1 MIKTILSSKSRFGWV
16 LFHIALGIISA
27 ITPYGLIAWFY
38 VVFLTSFFLVI
49 RSKSIYPFCIFIAYL
64 TSFELLARMSQTSPF
79 IPYELGKYLLFL
91 MLCIGIY
98 KFKSKSNIGLVM
110 LLLLIPSAFF
120 DLSGEVTGSSLIF
133 NLMGPVNVAMA
144 IWFFYGKTLSK
155 IQLIRLLRMSILPLI
170 SILASTIFKTPSY
183 NELEFTLGANFA
195 TSGGGGSNQVSTVL
209 GLGMFISF
217 LFLINKWN
225 LTGYRIGDF
234 LLFFL
239 FGFQGLL
246 TFSRGGILGGALGIM
261 IVFYYVIKT
270 PKRKK
275 NIFKLPNL
283 GKAFLLSAF
292 LIIITFQVADSL
304 TGGMLSLRYLGETE
318 GTLAG
323 TKEKSLNSITT
334 GRVEIF
340 LEDMELWQNS
350 PVFGVGAGASSYMR
364 NFSHFYLSHVEMSR
378 LLSEHGLFGLIYF
391 VLLIYVLLLIL
402 LKKQTPMEKGI
413 MVAFFIIALY
423 TTFHAAMRTYLT
435 PLFIGLSLIYIRPQ
449 KVKKPVSKGIKK
461 LEPLVSDPIPVS

>member
-1 MIKTILSSKSRFGWV
+1 MIKRIISSKSRFWWV
-16 LFHIALGIISA
+16 LFHVFLGIVSS
-27 ITPYGLIAWFY
+27 ITPWGLIAWFY
-38 VVFLTSFFLVI
+38 LVFATSFYVVI
-49 RSKSIYPFCIFIAYL
+49 KSKSIFPFCLFIAYL

-98 KFKSKSNIGLVM
+98 KFKTKSHIGLVM
-110 LLLLIPSAFF
+110 VLLLLPSAFF
-120 DLSGEVTGSSLIF
+120 DLSGEVNRSSLIF
-133 NLMGPVNVAMA
+133 NLMGPINVAMA
-144 IWFFYGKTLSK
+144 IWLFYGKSISK
-155 IQLIRLLRMSILPLI
+155 LQLIRLLRISILPLI
-170 SILASTIFKTPSY
+170 AILASTIFKTPSY

-217 LFLINKWN
+217 IFLINKWN
-225 LTGYRIGDF
+225 LTGYRITDF

-246 TFSRGGILGGALGIM
+246 TFSRGGILGGVLGIM
-261 IVFYYVIKT
+261 IVFYFVIKT
-270 PKRKK
+270 PKRHKTL
-275 NIFKLPNL
+275 FKLPNL
-283 GKAFLLSAF
+283 GKAFLLSLF
-292 LIIITFQVADSL
+292 LVLITFQVADSL
-304 TGGMLSLRYLGETE
+304 TGGLLSLRYLGETE

-340 LEDMELWQNS
+340 LEDMQLWGDS
-350 PVFGVGAGASSYMR
+350 PILGVGAGASSYMR
-364 NFSHFYLSHVEMSR
+364 NFSYFYLSHVEMSR
-378 LLSEHGLFGLIYF
+378 LLSEHGLLGLIYF
-391 VLLIYVLLLIL
+391 VLLLYVLLQIL

-435 PLFIGLSLIYIRPQ
+435 PLFIGLSLLY
-449 KVKKPVSKGIKK
+449 VKPTMGKKTPVKGVKK
-461 LEPLVSDPIPVS
+461 LEPIHPEPVSVS

>member
-1 MIKTILSSKSRFGWV
+1 MIKEIVTSRSHFQWM
-16 LFHIALGIISA
+16 LFHVVLGIISS
-27 ITPYGLIAWFY
+27 ITPFGLIAWFY
-38 VVFLTSFFLVI
+38 IVFCSSFFLVLK
-49 RSKSIYPFCIFIAYL
+49 SKTIYPFCVFIAYL

-91 MLCIGIY
+91 MLCIGLY
-98 KFKSKSNIGLVM
+98 KFKSKSIIGLVM
-110 LLLLIPSAFF
+110 LLLLLPAMFF
-120 DLSGEVTGSSLIF
+120 DKSGEVTRSSLIF
-133 NLMGPVNVAMA
+133 NLMGPINVALA
-144 IWFFYGKTLSK
+144 IWFFHGKSISK
-155 IQLIRLLRMSILPLI
+155 TQLIRLLRISILPLVA
-170 SILASTIFKTPSY
+170 ILASTIFKTPSY
-183 NELEFTLGANFA
+183 NELEFSLGANFA

-217 LFLINKWN
+217 IFLVNKWN
-225 LTGYRIGDF
+225 LTGYRITDF

-246 TFSRGGILGGALGIM
+246 TFSRGGILGGVLGILI
-261 IVFYYVIKT
+261 IVYFVIKA

-275 NIFKLPNL
+275 AAFRLPHL
-283 GKAFLLSAF
+283 GKAFLLSIF
-292 LIIITFQVADSL
+292 LIVTTFQIADSI
-304 TGGMLSLRYLGETE
+304 TGGLLGLRYLGETA

-334 GRVEIF
+334 GRVDIF
-340 LEDMELWQNS
+340 LEDLELWDSS
-350 PVFGVGAGASSYMR
+350 PILGVGAGASSYMR

-378 LLSEHGLFGLIYF
+378 LVSEHGLLGVLYF
-391 VLLIYVLLLIL
+391 TLLLYVLLLIL

-435 PLFIGLSLIYIRPQ
+435 PLFIGLSLIYIKPT
-449 KVKKPVSKGIKK
+449 KIKPIKESEKKSEESIDLKETVTS
-461 LEPLVSDPIPVS
+461 